1 LLEIVKSKVGQ
12 NDNMEINP
20 LHFEFRIEAIT
31 LIKGQVR
38 NAKVFYVKQK
48 GELEEGWG
56 LANKKGP
63 KIYILSFNKEVIYV
77 GITKQP
83 LLTRFRQGLTATGEN
98 GYHGY
103 RWKELANKGKSKPIS
118 LFVYKF
124 DNEERTEAIEAE
136 VAYLI
141 RDKTNKWP
149 KYQTEIHFHQANK
162 EEILIAKQIYDQ
174 VFAES
179 K

>member
-1 LLEIVKSKVGQ
+1 
-12 NDNMEINP
+12 MEINH
-20 LHFEFRIEAIT
+20 LYFEFRIEART
-31 LIKGQVR
+31 LLKGQVR
-38 NAKVFYVKQK
+38 TAKVFYVKQAGK
-48 GELEEGWG
+48 LEEGWG
-56 LANKKGP
+56 LANKKEP

-83 LLTRFRQGLTATGEN
+83 LSTRFRQGLTATGQK

-103 RWKELANKGKSKPIS
+103 RWKELANKGNSKPFA

-124 DNEERTEAIEAE
+124 GNEERMEAIEAE

-162 EEILIAKQIYDQ
+162 EEILIANQIYDQ